1 MIWNVLIESP
11 TSHRGVPPLMATQRR
26 FDRVIGVTNEIVFF
40 FFVFIASTKGEYPR
54 LGDKKFTRVRV
65 CRRVR
70 SYDGGIKSL
79 ERSALRLKRKSTQ
92 NFCVTKSSTHVIPKM
107 MSKSMWGEEMKCEIG
122 IVTCLYISIGDT
134 KSFYLSTVPQPISA
148 KRRMYVLLLLF
159 SFI

>member
-1 MIWNVLIESP
+1 MKLS
-11 TSHRGVPPLMATQRR
+11 SSSLSLLPPL
-26 FDRVIGVTNEIVFF
+26 
-40 FFVFIASTKGEYPR
+40 GEYPR
-54 LGDKKFTRVRV
+54 LGDKKFARVRV

-122 IVTCLYISIGDT
+122 IGASLRS
-134 KSFYLSTVPQPISA
+134 LL
-148 KRRMYVLLLLF
+148 RRHWRAAHSMMKWKEV
-159 SFI
+159 